1 MASWS
6 RIGDLFSPLSRNSS
20 PDPGS
25 ACGSNSLALEQA
37 PSCMALALFTFNQKL
52 ESGIRESLPFSWRQP
67 STICA
72 RFWRTEAL
80 ERKTN
85 ILKCTGMV
93 GMRILIQGVSLLAD
107 SLKERKEAFSKRQ
120 MINAFLMEHPRRSKA
135 EKRAFSGGKA

>member
-37 PSCMALALFTFNQKL
+37 PSCMALALFTFDQKL
-52 ESGIRESLPFSWRQP
+52 ESGIRSWRQP

-72 RFWRTEAL
+72 RFRRTEAL

-93 GMRILIQGVSLLAD
+93 GMSILIQGVSLLAD